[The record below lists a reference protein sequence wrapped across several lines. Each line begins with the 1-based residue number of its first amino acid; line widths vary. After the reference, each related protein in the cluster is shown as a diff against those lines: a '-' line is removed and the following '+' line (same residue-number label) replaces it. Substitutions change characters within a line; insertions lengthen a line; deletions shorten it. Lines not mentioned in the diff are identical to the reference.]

1 MMIKKIKKIKM
12 IMMAAQIVM
21 AMTEVI
27 ITMTVHDDLLCQRN
41 DDHDDHD
48 DCDDSNDG
56 VDHDGDDFD
65 HLSGD
70 YSFYHEW

>member
-1 MMIKKIKKIKM
+1 
-12 IMMAAQIVM
+12 
-21 AMTEVI
+21 
-27 ITMTVHDDLLCQRN
+27 MTVHDDLLCQRN
-41 DDHDDHD
+41 DDHADHD